1 MTDAPPTP
9 PATLT
14 RARRIGLEE
23 GLRFVYTGNVHD
35 ADGDSTFCPGCG
47 SAVVVRD
54 WYAMRRYALTD
65 DGCCRGCGEQ
75 IAGVYDGP
83 AEQWGPR
90 RLPIRDLSRV

>member
-1 MTDAPPTP
+1 
-9 PATLT
+9 
-14 RARRIGLEE
+14 
-23 GLRFVYTGNVHD
+23 
-35 ADGDSTFCPGCG
+35 
-47 SAVVVRD
+47 
-54 WYAMRRYALTD
+54 MRRYALTD